1 MINYYISSNDVIIHF
16 YGIWNMEYG
25 TGDSPGMNAAIRAVV
40 HTAAQSEIQCFGI
53 RFVYKGL
60 IEGDV
65 LEL

>member
-16 YGIWNMEYG
+16 YG

-40 HTAAQSEIQCFGI
+40 QTAAQSEIQCFGI
-53 RFVYKGL
+53 RFGYKGL